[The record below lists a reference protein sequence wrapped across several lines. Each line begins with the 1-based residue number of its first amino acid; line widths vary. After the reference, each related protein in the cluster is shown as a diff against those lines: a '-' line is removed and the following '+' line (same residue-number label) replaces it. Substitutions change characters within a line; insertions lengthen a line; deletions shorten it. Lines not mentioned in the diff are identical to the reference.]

1 MRYAGLILCAT
12 VTTAG
17 CGAAP
22 NGSGGG
28 PMTYVSQTRTHAIAG
43 KSDGTGGIAAV
54 EALSRHGVDTTVT
67 VTATAGVRTGARLD
81 FNGTMDDGTTVIANS
96 GTLPAAQN
104 GKSFGGGDTFL
115 EALTDVPGN
124 GFLGRYVTRSGG
136 NQTTGYLI
144 AGEKSAS
151 VPVGG
156 SAEYRGQ
163 AFADLVGSVSG
174 HQTATADLTLKADFA
189 PAGANV
195 HGETGN
201 LRVAGSE
208 KNMKL
213 VFGGTP
219 PGMDGTPANS
229 FDFGFIQVEETGPAA
244 GTPTLNG
251 SNYRGAFHG
260 ENGSAIAGTFWV
272 DASNVSALS
281 GGTPEDVF
289 FLGGFAGNKQ

>member
-22 NGSGGG
+22 DGPGGG
-28 PMTYVSQTRTHAIAG
+28 LATHVSQTRTHAIAG
-43 KSDGTGGIAAV
+43 KSSGADGVATV
-54 EALSRHGVDTTVT
+54 EALSRHGVETTATVT
-67 VTATAGVRTGARLD
+67 TTDGVRTGARLE
-81 FNGTMDDGTTVIANS
+81 FNGAMDDGTTAIASS
-96 GTLPAAQN
+96 GNLPAAQN

-115 EALTDVPGN
+115 EALADVPGN
-124 GFLGRYVTRSGG
+124 GFLGRYVTRSEG
-136 NQTTGYLI
+136 NQTTGYLV

-156 SAEYRGQ
+156 TAEFRGQ

-174 HQTATADLTLKADFA
+174 HQTATADLTLKADFT

-201 LRVAGSE
+201 LTVAGSE
-208 KNMKL
+208 KNMRL

-219 PGMDGTPANS
+219 PGLDGTPANS
-229 FDFGFIQVEETGPAA
+229 FDFGFIQVEETGPTA
-244 GTPTLNG
+244 GTPSMNG

-260 ENGSAIAGTFWV
+260 ENGAAIAGTFWV
-272 DASNVSALS
+272 DASNVSALN
-281 GGTPEDVF
+281 GTAEDVF
-289 FLGGFAGNKQ
+289 FLGGFAGNKK